1 MQSGKIFRYLRTKD
15 SMIKE
20 KKNLSGMQKASEN
33 MEINETGE
41 EGEGGI
47 MQDFV
52 GHIFWFSF

>member
-1 MQSGKIFRYLRTKD
+1 MQR
-15 SMIKE
+15 
-20 KKNLSGMQKASEN
+20 ASEN